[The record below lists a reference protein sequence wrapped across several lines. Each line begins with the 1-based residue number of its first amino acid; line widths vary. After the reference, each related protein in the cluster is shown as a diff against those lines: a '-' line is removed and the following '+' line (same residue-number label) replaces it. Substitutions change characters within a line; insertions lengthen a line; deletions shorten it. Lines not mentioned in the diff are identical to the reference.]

1 MYRIFDKVVYSSQ
14 KNRGCL
20 DQIIT
25 IRLLSDYAKMSRKK
39 LFLLFI
45 DFEKAYDKVP
55 RVKLMNELKRLGCG
69 KTLLTILSL
78 IYANIELVFQSPTI
92 STSIGVRQGA
102 ATSCILFIIYLDI
115 MARMINTVGD
125 DGFLKSL
132 HTLLLM
138 GDTVLLAT
146 SRVQI
151 VQLFVNDMA
160 CR

>member
-1 MYRIFDKVVYSSQ
+1 M
-14 KNRGCL
+14 
-20 DQIIT
+20 DQILT
-25 IRLLSDYAKMSRKK
+25 IRLLSDYAKKSRKK

-55 RVKLMNELKRLGCG
+55 RVELMNKLKRLGCG
-69 KTLLTILSL
+69 MTLLTILSL
-78 IYANIELVFQSPTI
+78 IYANIELIFQSATI

-115 MARMINTVGD
+115 MVRMINTVGD

-138 GDTVLLAT
+138 DDTVLLAT
-146 SRVQI
+146 SRESLIKKFQI
-151 VQLFVNDMA
+151 VKLFCKRYGMSFK
-160 CR
+160 C